1 MLSGNI
7 EYYKPTTVTEALNQY
22 QTLTK
27 EKKHPIYYGG
37 GTEILTLGR
46 IMQLNSQ
53 AVIDIKVINESR
65 MYTLEHDHLIIGAGL
80 SLTEIEDKNMFP
92 LLTETSKEIADHTAR
107 NKITIGG
114 NICGQIF
121 YREAVLP
128 FLLCDSEVVLAGL
141 DGIQTIGIN
150 QLFKKTL
157 HLEAGQFLLQVLT
170 EKEYLS
176 LPFVSI
182 KKRQQWNTG
191 YPLLTIAAIK
201 AGRELRF
208 AFSGLCNFPFRSKQ
222 LEKVL
227 NNSSL
232 NVIERIEQSLLYLP
246 KPILNDLEGSK
257 EYRLFVLSNTL
268 KEIILE
274 LEEK

>member
-7 EYYKPTTVTEALNQY
+7 EYFKPTTVMEAVNQY
-22 QTLTK
+22 QKLSK

-46 IMQLNSQ
+46 IMPLNSH
-53 AVIDIKVINESR
+53 AVIDIKGINE
-65 MYTLEHDHLIIGAGL
+65 TLMCTMKQEQLIIGAGL
-80 SLTEIEDKNMFP
+80 SLTEIEEKNVFP

-128 FLLCDSEVVLAGL
+128 FLLCDSEVVIAGL
-141 DGIQTIGIN
+141 NGIKTIGIN

-157 HLEAGQFLLQVLT
+157 RLEDGQFLLQILT
-170 EKEYLS
+170 DTEYLS
-176 LPFVSI
+176 LPYVSI
-182 KKRQQWNTG
+182 KKRQQWYTG

-201 AGRELRF
+201 SRRELRF

-222 LEKVL
+222 MEKVL

-232 NVIERIEQSLLYLP
+232 TVNERIAQSLLFLP
-246 KPILNDLEGSK
+246 KQILNDLEGSK
-257 EYRLFVLSNTL
+257 EFRLFVLSNTL
-268 KEIILE
+268 KEIMME